1 MKNILRVALALTVVC
16 VVAACALSVVHVV
29 TKEKIAEEARK
40 ELKEALGVV
49 FPKAETF
56 TPLDLAAFGTL
67 PESKDIQFLEAYEA
81 QSGGERQGL
90 VFKVAST
97 GYGGPIVLLV
107 GVDTKEGKITGLKVL
122 EHQETP
128 GLGSNVAEAGFLSQF
143 LGKSLESPFRVGE
156 DVQAVSGATISS
168 RAVAR
173 ACAKVAEIVRGEG
186 R

>member
-1 MKNILRVALALTVVC
+1 MRKILRVALALTVVC
-16 VVAACALSVVHVV
+16 VAAALSLSVVYVV
-29 TKEKIAEEARK
+29 TKEKIAEEAKK

-49 FPKAETF
+49 FPEAETF
-56 TPLDLAAFGTL
+56 TPLDLAALGTL
-67 PESKDIQFLEAYEA
+67 PESKEIQFLEAYEA
-81 QSGGERQGL
+81 QSGGERRGM

-107 GVDTKEGKITGLKVL
+107 GVDTEEGKITGLKVL

-128 GLGSNVAEAGFLSQF
+128 GLGSNIAEVGFLSQF
-143 LGKSLESPFRVGE
+143 LGKSLASPFRVGE

-173 ACAKVAEIVRGEG
+173 ACAKVAEIVRGEK